1 MKRIMFIIFV
11 AVVLSAAGLEAHAE
25 VSAAPATGAQEG
37 TGIEGRLVWEGQVT
51 AGARVYAYE
60 SFDDLLAYKPYAV
73 SGPSADDGTYKLD
86 LPPGKFYL
94 VAKKLSDTA
103 DDGPLPAKGYYSF
116 HGSNPVTVV
125 PGIYTHVGFALIKKT
140 GDAEYTD
147 STDAGSGTLMGTV
160 TYMGEPLDGVYVTLF
175 LDPKTEF
182 RGMGYSTAPPTGK
195 TGMFR
200 VDFLPESDY
209 YVVARKR
216 ASGAGSGPLTDG
228 DSFGYYVDNPVSV
241 KAGKVAK
248 IEVEMLSK
256 AGEIGKEDSLFRNTG
271 TQISGR
277 ITDKDGNVVK
287 GVYAFAYEEKVMAHK
302 RPSFISREVDNEG
315 RYVINLSE
323 GGVYYIGAR
332 SQYGDSPAL
341 GEWYGRYDSTP
352 DHSVVVKTGKRF
364 DGVDITVEQ
373 ILP

>member
-1 MKRIMFIIFV
+1 MKRTLFIIIAALLV
-11 AVVLSAAGLEAHAE
+11 TLTGVTAWADDHEAAAG
-25 VSAAPATGAQEG
+25 APEG
-37 TGIEGRLVWEGQVT
+37 TGVEGRLVWEGQVM
-51 AGARVYAYE
+51 AGARVYAYA
-60 SFDDLLAYKPYAV
+60 SFDDLLAYRPYAV

-86 LPPGKFYL
+86 LPGGKFYL
-94 VAKKLSDTA
+94 VAKKLSDGR
-103 DDGPLPAKGYYSF
+103 DGPLPAGGYYSF

-125 PGIYTHVGFALIKKT
+125 PGMYTHVGFALVKKT
-140 GDAEYTD
+140 KDAEYAG
-147 STDAGSGTLMGTV
+147 STDTGSGTLMGTV

-195 TGMFR
+195 NGMFR

-216 ASGAGSGPLTDG
+216 ASGAGSGPLSDG

-241 KAGKVAK
+241 KAGKVAS

-256 AGEIGKEDSLFRNTG
+256 AGEIGKDDSLFRATG
-271 TQISGR
+271 TQIAGR
-277 ITDKDGNVVK
+277 ITDKEGNVVK

-302 RPSFISREVDNEG
+302 RPSFISREVDDEG

-341 GEWYGRYDSTP
+341 GEWYGRYDATP
-352 DHSVVVKTGKRF
+352 DHSVAVKTGKRF
-364 DGVDITVEQ
+364 EGVDITVEQ